1 MTPIMPSSLG
11 AVLHP
16 FSPPSARATI
26 KVLIFLYE
34 KTNEGTY
41 LEQIGAIISY
51 VKQYNYIV
59 KPKEPGYKS
68 RRRATNPK
76 WDCDIKNIHMY
87 EFVYSMKEMSVEST
101 AAMIEEMLVTNPDF
115 GNASYEVFLTPRNLK
130 DLKYAL
136 LVSGERYLYTEF
148 KSLQCFV
155 VKGCYLLHHR
165 KDHPVYR
172 SRPSAVSAAPVVPAS
187 ASRLHL
193 ENAITTEDSVLSML
207 AKECIETARILKA
220 DAQTPVQKLKAK
232 SKEWKER
239 LSRVEEKDEEQSTT
253 DNSFV
258 TRRVSIVVEEGE
270 SDRDSM
276 ISIFD
281 RVTQKGSME
290 SLAISSSKRV
300 PGGLGSHVRRF
311 MGSVVSFVGF
321 QEYSWRLGKF
331 Y

>member
-26 KVLIFLYE
+26 KVLVSLYE
-34 KTNEGTY
+34 KTGEATY
-41 LEQIGAIISY
+41 LEQIGAIISD
-51 VKQYNYIV
+51 VKQYNHIV

-87 EFVYSMKEMSVEST
+87 EFVYSMKEMSIEST
-101 AAMIEEMLVTNPDF
+101 AAMIEELLVTNPDF
-115 GNASYEVFLTPRNLK
+115 GNASYEVFLTPKNLK

-136 LVSGERYLYTEF
+136 LVSGESESYLYTEF
-148 KSLQCFV
+148 KSLQCFL

-165 KDHPVYR
+165 EDHPVFR
-172 SRPSAVSAAPVVPAS
+172 SRPSSVSVAPVVLAS

-193 ENAITTEDSVLSML
+193 ENAITTEDGILSML
-207 AKECIETARILKA
+207 AQDCIATARILKA
-220 DAQTPVQKLKAK
+220 DRTTPFQKLKAK
-232 SKEWKER
+232 GKAWKER
-239 LSRVEEKDEEQSTT
+239 LCQVEEEDEEQSTT

-258 TRRVSIVVEEGE
+258 TQTVSTAIEEGE

-276 ISIFD
+276 VSFFD
-281 RVTQKGSME
+281 RITQKGSME
-290 SLAISSSKRV
+290 SLASSSSQTNV
-300 PGGLGSHVRRF
+300 GGLRSHVRRF
-311 MGSVVSFVGF
+311 MGSVVSFVSF
-321 QEYSWRLGKF
+321 QEYPL
-331 Y
+331 